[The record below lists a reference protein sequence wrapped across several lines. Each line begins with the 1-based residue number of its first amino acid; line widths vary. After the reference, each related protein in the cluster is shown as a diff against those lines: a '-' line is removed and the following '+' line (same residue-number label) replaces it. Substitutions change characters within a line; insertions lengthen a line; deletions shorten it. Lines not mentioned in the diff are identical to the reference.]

1 MSFVPFSAEY
11 ASVTEKHQVRKML
24 EHLGITHPAH
34 QVEFMAALLGKPFD
48 SKKLSRQDVMD
59 LKRSIS
65 KIQREKDQG

>member
-1 MSFVPFSAEY
+1 MGFVPFSAEY
-11 ASVTEKHQVRKML
+11 ARVDEKHQLRKML

-34 QVEFMAALLGKPFD
+34 QVEFMTALLGKPFN

>member
-11 ASVTEKHQVRKML
+11 ARVDEKHQLRKML

-34 QVEFMAALLGKPFD
+34 QVEFMTALLGKPFD

>member
-24 EHLGITHPAH
+24 EHLGITHPAY
-34 QVEFMAALLGKPFD
+34 QKEFMAALLAKPFD
-48 SKKLSRQDVMD
+48 SQKLTKQDVMD